1 MTVEKKQ
8 LTPDKIKKPKP
19 AQIEQLTPDQIE
31 QLTPE
36 TIQSFNKEQLLSFTK
51 QLQSF
56 TKQQIETLSDD
67 LFDEV
72 YKGLLGF
79 ICDSV
84 DIYVKTDDENVRK
97 TQLDDIEKLLNLFFY
112 INGLRY
118 TNIDAT
124 ATVINRIIPL
134 IPRFKRNINLFVLLR
149 KKILQPGEDAS
160 NVAVLGTYGQAER
173 VQNIIESIT
182 DDPDHT
188 GSGYNKVY
196 TSTKHRRRTT
206 KRKSRKRVTKKK
218 PRKRRK
224 KYRSLSK

>member
-1 MTVEKKQ
+1 MGATHSISISDMTVE
-8 LTPDKIKKPKP
+8 
-19 AQIEQLTPDQIE
+19 QIQ

-36 TIQSFNKEQLLSFTK
+36 
-51 QLQSF
+51 QLQSLN
-56 TKQQIETLSDD
+56 KRQIEKLTDD
-67 LFDEV
+67 QSDEV
-72 YKGLLGF
+72 ILRLF
-79 ICDSV
+79 HLVCDSIDSYIV
-84 DIYVKTDDENVRK
+84 PDTNEKEK
-97 TQLDDIEKLLNLFFY
+97 QSLLDDIKKLLNLFFY

-124 ATVINRIIPL
+124 ATVINNIIRH
-134 IPRFKRNINLFVLLR
+134 IPHSKENIDLLVLLR
-149 KKILQPGEDAS
+149 NKILQPGKDRG
-160 NVAVLGTYGQAER
+160 NVALLGTYGQAER